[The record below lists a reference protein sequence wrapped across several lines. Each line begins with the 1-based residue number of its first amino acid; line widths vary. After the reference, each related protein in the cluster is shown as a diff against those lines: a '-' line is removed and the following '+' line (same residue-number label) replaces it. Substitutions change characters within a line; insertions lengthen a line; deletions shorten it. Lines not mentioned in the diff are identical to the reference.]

1 MTIAKLTL
9 SAERDIIDIAKKM
22 ASAENTSISAM
33 FSGFIK
39 AKSRTGKIKLSALA
53 PNTRNAIKLGQ
64 ELGKSLPV
72 DFDYKKELANA
83 ISEKH
88 GV

>member
-1 MTIAKLTL
+1 MTLAKLTL
-9 SAERDIIDIAKKM
+9 SAEKDVIDIAKKM
-22 ASAENTSISAM
+22 ARAENTSISAM

-39 AKSRTGKIKLSALA
+39 AKSQTGQIKLSTLA
-53 PNTRNAIKLGQ
+53 PNTQNAIKLGQ

-72 DFDYKKELANA
+72 DFNYKKELADA
-83 ISEKH
+83 ISEKY